1 MTNSFRQ
8 KFSFEDRL
16 RESTKVMN
24 KYENRIPVVVTKS
37 KYSKLEEID
46 KNKYLV
52 PSDLTIGQFLSILR
66 KRLKLLPSQSIFVYV
81 DDNKLPPTS
90 STIMTIYKDGKDKDG
105 FLYLT
110 YCEENTF
117 GN

>member
-1 MTNSFRQ
+1 MSNSFKK
-8 KFSFEDRL
+8 KFAFEDRL

-24 KYENRIPVVVTKS
+24 KYEDRIPVIVVKS
-37 KYSKLEEID
+37 SRSHLSEID

-52 PSDLTIGQFLSILR
+52 PQDLTIAQFLHIIR
-66 KRLKLLPSQSIFVYV
+66 KRLKINATESIFIYI
-81 DDNKLPPTS
+81 DDKTLPTTS
-90 STIMTIYKDGKDKDG
+90 TTISNLYRDHKDKDG